1 MSALAWI
8 FGLGALT
15 IAFPFLFHLIR
26 KTPKGR
32 QEFSSLM
39 FLQASPPKLT
49 SRSRLEN
56 ILLLLLRSA
65 AILLLA
71 FAFMRPFFRTSNP
84 LVATIQ
90 PGRTVA
96 VLLDDSASMRRGEVW
111 KKAIAE
117 TKKQIKGLSPR
128 DSVGLFTFGD
138 RLRTVC
144 DFPNVDLDSQSGSQ
158 SADRCVA
165 KLDSIKPT
173 WQRSRLGG
181 ALASLADTLTSK
193 QDDEQDHLDCQ
204 IIVVSDFQKS
214 SSLKLLQSLQ
224 WPENVKLKVVP
235 VESKEANASLQI
247 LSSKQEQDEPNN
259 VDQLRVRIRNF
270 SQAAD
275 TNETNE
281 DLFQLAFEGDPGVTP
296 LQHYVPP
303 EQSRI
308 VRLDAASATKS
319 TFLSLSGDPCEFD
332 NRFYFVPPQPQT
344 HQVVYFGDDSDPDGL
359 RYYLERA
366 LIGSKMQTI
375 EVVDNEKLGDNQP
388 CVVFVAD
395 PLDDSERTQIQSYL
409 DDGVLVVFV
418 LDRLETVKS
427 CRDWIGAESERDQ
440 PDTVSN
446 KRRSKSDYFLL
457 TDIDFQD
464 SIFSKFNNPRF
475 SDFTGIKFWERTQVR
490 LNEEKCKVIAR
501 FDDESPAV
509 WRPEVGDSRVVCFA
523 LGWQPNKSQ
532 FSRSTKFVPILNA
545 LVKEGIDQP
554 AMIQN
559 CFINQPIPVDSR
571 WELATVIKPDG
582 TRIDLDT
589 QSPHT
594 PLTDLPGIYTI
605 ESKSTKGKIVQQF
618 AVNLDPA
625 ESETK
630 LMAREDL
637 EAFGVVTGE
646 QATAE
651 ERQEMMMKMEDKRIE
666 SQQQIWK
673 WAIVATIGL
682 LIIET
687 YWSGRRVNSQV
698 PATI

>member
-1 MSALAWI
+1 M
-8 FGLGALT
+8 
-15 IAFPFLFHLIR
+15 
-26 KTPKGR
+26 
-32 QEFSSLM
+32 
-39 FLQASPPKLT
+39 
-49 SRSRLEN
+49 
-56 ILLLLLRSA
+56 
-65 AILLLA
+65 
-71 FAFMRPFFRTSNP
+71 
-84 LVATIQ
+84 
-90 PGRTVA
+90 
-96 VLLDDSASMRRGEVW
+96 
-111 KKAIAE
+111 
-117 TKKQIKGLSPR
+117 
-128 DSVGLFTFGD
+128 
-138 RLRTVC
+138 
-144 DFPNVDLDSQSGSQ
+144 
-158 SADRCVA
+158 A
-165 KLDSIKPT
+165 KLDSLKPT

-281 DLFQLAFEGDPGVTP
+281 DLFQLAFEGDRGVAP

-418 LDRLETVKS
+418 LDRMETAKS

-440 PDTVSN
+440 PDTASN

-490 LNEEKCKVIAR
+490 SV
-501 FDDESPAV
+501 SY
-509 WRPEVGDSRVVCFA
+509 
-523 LGWQPNKSQ
+523 
-532 FSRSTKFVPILNA
+532 T
-545 LVKEGIDQP
+545 
-554 AMIQN
+554 
-559 CFINQPIPVDSR
+559 
-571 WELATVIKPDG
+571 
-582 TRIDLDT
+582 
-589 QSPHT
+589 H
-594 PLTDLPGIYTI
+594 LTLPTIY
-605 ESKSTKGKIVQQF
+605 SV
-618 AVNLDPA
+618 
-625 ESETK
+625 
-630 LMAREDL
+630 
-637 EAFGVVTGE
+637 
-646 QATAE
+646 
-651 ERQEMMMKMEDKRIE
+651 
-666 SQQQIWK
+666 
-673 WAIVATIGL
+673 
-682 LIIET
+682 
-687 YWSGRRVNSQV
+687 
-698 PATI
+698 